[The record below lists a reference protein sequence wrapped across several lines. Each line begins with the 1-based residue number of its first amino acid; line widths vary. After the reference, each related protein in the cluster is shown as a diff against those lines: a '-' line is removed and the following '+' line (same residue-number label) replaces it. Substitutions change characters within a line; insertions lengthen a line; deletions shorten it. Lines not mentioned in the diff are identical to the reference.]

1 MGPCNFVVQICHFKM
16 IISDVGYVHNVVQIS
31 AAILVTQNRV
41 HTILSVVKHID
52 NIEAGSHHF
61 CSADFLF
68 LI

>member
-16 IISDVGYVHNVVQIS
+16 IISDVGYVHNVGQID
-31 AAILVTQNRV
+31 AAILVSY
-41 HTILSVVKHID
+41 HFVVKHID
-52 NIEAGSHHF
+52 NIEVGSHHF